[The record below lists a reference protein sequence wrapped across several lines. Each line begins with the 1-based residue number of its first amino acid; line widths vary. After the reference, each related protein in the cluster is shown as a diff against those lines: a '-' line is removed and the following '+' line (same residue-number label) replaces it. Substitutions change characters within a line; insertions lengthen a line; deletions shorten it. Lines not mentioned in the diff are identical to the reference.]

1 MPVQQMKFKETH
13 YTGYDGTRMFMASWI
28 PDNERPRA
36 LLIAIHGLGSHALDL
51 FSIGEYFADNGIAVF
66 APDMRGFGH
75 FDGLKGHVMRFD
87 EYVEDIQ
94 NIVMQVKDRFL
105 NKLTYL
111 YGSSLGGVKVLRYVV
126 VYPKTVDGILLHCPA
141 VFQTLDINP
150 LTKFFANVLSL
161 LNVKRYFDIP
171 TEYEESSRSPEVVK
185 RHEEDPL
192 RFEQVTPRFGIEA
205 LKASAHSFTL
215 GPRILLPVL
224 IQQAGADRQVSPEKG
239 QEFFD
244 TIASADKEFRLY
256 EGLYHELAEEPEKEQ
271 VLGDMNAWLEKR
283 LPS

>member
-1 MPVQQMKFKETH
+1 MKFKETH
-13 YTGYDGTRMFMASWI
+13 YIGYDGTRMYMASWI
-28 PDNERPRA
+28 PDSERPRA

-51 FSIGEYFADNGIAVF
+51 ATIGEHFAENGIAVF

-87 EYVEDIQ
+87 EYMEDIQ

-111 YGSSLGGVKVLRYVV
+111 YGISLGGVKVLRYVV
-126 VYPKTVDGILLHCPA
+126 AYPRTVDGILLHCPA
-141 VFQTLDINP
+141 VFQTLDLNP
-150 LTKFFANVLSL
+150 ATKFFGSILSL
-161 LNVKRYFDIP
+161 LNVKRMFDIP
-171 TEYEESSRSPEVVK
+171 RDYQESSRSPEVIR

-192 RFEQVTPRFGIEA
+192 RVDRVTARFGIEA
-205 LKASAHSFTL
+205 LRASEQSLTL

-224 IQQAGADRQVSPEKG
+224 IQQAGADKQVSPEKV

-244 TIASADKEFRLY
+244 TIASVDKEFRLY
-256 EGLYHELAEEPEKEQ
+256 EGFYHEISEEPEKDQ

>member
-1 MPVQQMKFKETH
+1 MKFKETH
-13 YTGYDGTRMFMASWI
+13 YIGYDGTRMFMASWI

-51 FSIGEYFADNGIAVF
+51 TTISEYFAENGIAVF

-87 EYVEDIQ
+87 EYIEDIQ
-94 NIVMQVKDRFL
+94 NIVMQVKDKYL

-111 YGSSLGGVKVLRYVV
+111 FGPSLGGVKILRYVV
-126 VYPKTVDGILLHCPA
+126 AYPTTVDGILLHCPA
-141 VFQTLDINP
+141 VFQTLDIN
-150 LTKFFANVLSL
+150 TAVRFFANILSL
-161 LNVKRYFDIP
+161 LNVKRYYDIP
-171 TEYEESSRSPEVVK
+171 TDYEESSRSPEVIK
-185 RHEEDPL
+185 RHQEDPL
-192 RFEQVTPRFGIEA
+192 RLEQVTPRFGIEA
-205 LKASAHSFTL
+205 LKASEHSFTL
-215 GPRILLPVL
+215 GPRIHLPIL
-224 IQQAGADRQVSPEKG
+224 IQQAGSDKQVSPEKV

-244 TIASADKEFRLY
+244 TIASTDKEFRLY
-256 EGLYHELAEEPEKEQ
+256 EGLYHELAEEPEKDQ

>member
-1 MPVQQMKFKETH
+1 MKFKETH
-13 YTGYDGTRMFMASWI
+13 YIGYDGTRMFMASWI

-51 FSIGEYFADNGIAVF
+51 AAISEYFAENGIAVF

-87 EYVEDIQ
+87 EYIEDIQ
-94 NIVMQVKDRFL
+94 NIVMQVKDKYL

-111 YGSSLGGVKVLRYVV
+111 FGPSLGGVKILRYVV
-126 VYPKTVDGILLHCPA
+126 AYPTTVDGILLHCPA
-141 VFQTLDINP
+141 VFQTLDIN
-150 LTKFFANVLSL
+150 TAVRFFANILSL
-161 LNVKRYFDIP
+161 LNVKRYYDIP
-171 TEYEESSRSPEVVK
+171 TDYEESSRSPEVIK
-185 RHEEDPL
+185 RHQEDPL
-192 RFEQVTPRFGIEA
+192 RLEQVTPRFGIEA
-205 LKASAHSFTL
+205 LKASEHSFTL
-215 GPRILLPVL
+215 GPRIHLPIL
-224 IQQAGADRQVSPEKG
+224 IQQAGSDKQVSPEKV

-244 TIASADKEFRLY
+244 TIASTDKEFRLY
-256 EGLYHELAEEPEKEQ
+256 EGLYHELAEEPEKDQ